1 MRKLY
6 YLHHALENKTYRFAD
21 AAALAAFWARK
32 GYRFEDLNVTGRDV
46 RAGFVRTARR
56 DIGGFPVYE
65 RVELP
70 RPIHVTD
77 GNGRR
82 VDVRTWDANLFV
94 PRCAPAR
101 PGPLWNTG
109 TKQAKAHFRGPT
121 LQRAAMAAAMDDG
134 GLDELEDV
142 RPVRDGSRVRR
153 KAVMNP
159 DQFLDRTGARG
170 PKSNSWK
177 DQTDAPRQYAKHRKG
192 SVRPATHKNKAAVTT
207 VPAKQYH
214 IPDYMDLIL
223 GARLPA
229 AV

>member
-1 MRKLY
+1 
-6 YLHHALENKTYRFAD
+6 
-21 AAALAAFWARK
+21 
-32 GYRFEDLNVTGRDV
+32 
-46 RAGFVRTARR
+46 
-56 DIGGFPVYE
+56 
-65 RVELP
+65 
-70 RPIHVTD
+70 
-77 GNGRR
+77 
-82 VDVRTWDANLFV
+82 
-94 PRCAPAR
+94 
-101 PGPLWNTG
+101 
-109 TKQAKAHFRGPT
+109 
-121 LQRAAMAAAMDDG
+121 
-134 GLDELEDV
+134 
-142 RPVRDGSRVRR
+142 
-153 KAVMNP
+153 MNP